1 MSGEAG
7 SSIQS
12 EYYHIQY
19 TSGVSVS
26 VAEPPWI
33 EGEDRNQDYTAE
45 YFESENKHYIDKL
58 NKVKPALDKLFHE
71 IVATKEIPLFK
82 YDSEAFF
89 FFGVII
95 EDMQDIEPSSEDD
108 EQIETWLKDQTQP
121 KMDLNWSFYDD
132 RFETINISITVNQ
145 RVLRSKIKIIQSA
158 VQEIFNA
165 D

>member
-1 MSGEAG
+1 M
-7 SSIQS
+7 
-12 EYYHIQY
+12 
-19 TSGVSVS
+19 
-26 VAEPPWI
+26 
-33 EGEDRNQDYTAE
+33 
-45 YFESENKHYIDKL
+45 
-58 NKVKPALDKLFHE
+58 DKLFHE